1 MEVRDGLERRRR
13 QAAEAAELPVG
24 LPVEV
29 AEVAWDTAKMAEVPS
44 TATVVAPSIAVEQGD
59 VE

>member
-1 MEVRDGLERRRR
+1 M
-13 QAAEAAELPVG
+13 AEAAELPAELPVE